1 MLKRLVRIF
10 SILALLAPACSTV
23 TFAQSV
29 NFVQLTDPHLYDAG
43 NHLLPAVAREEFL
56 DNRGALDWAIL
67 QINRIQSSGKHL
79 DFVVITGDFGLDAPP
94 ARLGSTAIDQLALS
108 LDALLVDPILVVP
121 GNNDLA
127 DEKPADISRF
137 QQFLANLKAK
147 LPGHNIV
154 DLTQQTVVINHVR
167 LLGLD
172 SASFKN
178 SNGKDRE
185 TNRAVQLRE
194 LQRLAAEMQK
204 DQPHIVFTHIPNV
217 EDPFRGPSGKDIHNA
232 WQVDKSVSDLWN
244 KLASSK
250 EVVAIFAGHFHDARR
265 TVYGQ
270 DFGWAEN
277 KPEQQVGS
285 KTWIAPPLAAKFQ
298 QQVNPQARGF
308 LTATVL
314 STGKVNAAITWLGSP
329 TQAPVLADKSEY
341 LVEGAEAVKDE
352 DWEKSAQA
360 YRKALASSD
369 SSTRELAKKGY
380 ENARDHL
387 RSDFWGQSPLPT
399 VAHFLRHMW
408 LALLLVLLVVGLVG
422 RSLWRKIQQPYNPA
436 KPPMLLPPI
445 KYTSD
450 APAELFAAEMIASAD
465 ELRQMFREISDNPYI
480 GTASL
485 QTPLLHASQSFQMV
499 IDSIPD
505 VKGVKLGKI
514 ATFFVALFQY
524 FSWHV
529 ESGIAVYTDRAVG
542 IAFLRRAWRTHMVLR
557 ASAAITGP
565 SDVVKISRDLAYNIV
580 GMAFVDRR

>member
-1 MLKRLVRIF
+1 MLKRLLRVF
-10 SILALLAPACSTV
+10 SILALLAPGCSTV

-29 NFVQLTDPHLYDAG
+29 TFVQLTDLHLYDAG
-43 NHLLPAVAREEFL
+43 NHLLPAGAREEFL
-56 DNRGALDWAIL
+56 DNRDALDWAVL
-67 QINRIQSSGKHL
+67 QINRMQSSGKHL

-94 ARLGSTAIDQLALS
+94 TKLGSTAIDQLAVS

-127 DEKPADISRF
+127 DEKPADIKRF
-137 QQFLANLKAK
+137 RQFLADLKAK
-147 LPGHNIV
+147 LPDHTIV

-185 TNRAVQLRE
+185 TNRAVQLKE
-194 LQRLAAEMQK
+194 LQRLAAEIQK

-217 EDPFRGPSGKDIHNA
+217 EDPFRGPFGKDIHNA
-232 WQVDKSVSDLWN
+232 WQVDRSVSDIWN

-250 EVVAIFAGHFHDARR
+250 EVVATFAGHFHDPRR

-270 DFGWAEN
+270 DFGWAQN
-277 KPEQQVGS
+277 KPEQQVGL

-314 STGKVNAAITWLGSP
+314 STGKVNAAITWWGSP
-329 TQAPVLADKSEY
+329 TQAPVPADKSEY
-341 LVEGAEAVKDE
+341 LVEGVEAVKDE

-360 YRKALASSD
+360 YRQALASSD
-369 SSTRELAKKGY
+369 SSTRELAKNGY

-387 RSDFWGQSPLPT
+387 RSDFWAQSPLPT
-399 VAHFLRHMW
+399 VAHFLRHTW
-408 LALLLVLLVVGLVG
+408 LALLLVVLLVGLVG
-422 RSLWRKIQQPYNPA
+422 GSVWRKIQQPYNPV

-445 KYTSD
+445 KYTTD
-450 APAELFAAEMIASAD
+450 APAELFAAEMIAAAE
-465 ELRQMFREISDNPYI
+465 ELRETFRDISDHPYI
-480 GTASL
+480 GSAIL
-485 QTPLLHASQSFQMV
+485 QTPLLHPSHSFQVV

-505 VKGVKLGKI
+505 VREVKLGKI
-514 ATFFVALFQY
+514 AAFFVALFQY

-529 ESGIAVYTDRAVG
+529 ESGIAVYMDRAVG
-542 IAFLRRAWRTHMVLR
+542 IAFLRRAWRTRMVLR
-557 ASAAITGP
+557 ATAAIAGP
-565 SDVVKISRDLAYNIV
+565 TDIVRISRDLAYNIV
-580 GMAFVDRR
+580 GIAFVDRR